1 MLTDLSTTP
10 IARALRRLSAEGK
23 SGDLQYNN
31 GPMVKT
37 VFFDHGRI
45 VFAASNLKKD
55 RLGESLVASGSIS
68 TDDFA
73 RATAL
78 MKDQKR
84 RLGEALVASGV
95 MDKAE
100 LGRSVAR
107 QVRRI
112 VLSLFEF
119 AEGVAFFEERP
130 CPIPLDYMVSLSI
143 HRLLYDGIHLMQ
155 DEGLILSG
163 IGSLDRR
170 VRTPALPPFPFD
182 PKNCPREEAEMLAR
196 AHKAVTLRA
205 LAWAPG
211 GLQIERLRSA
221 YALVTS
227 GLLVDSE
234 QVEADDAPSFQTET
248 GSFLLSAL
256 QRRPDPSARD
266 AIQQEVAGELE
277 RSAELDREKW
287 LRVSRG
293 APRDELVRALDEKM
307 ERYHALLDAVGDDE
321 ELRTDIELILG
332 RASSLLRLARQ
343 TPRPAAAEAPAAKPK
358 DALLLTPLA
367 AAPRAPATGPPAAP
381 ASAYGT
387 GSKPPTAEPA
397 SLPPTPAATASPPP
411 APAPPAAP
419 GATEM
424 AANQAGYLLME
435 AEVRMTV
442 ADYAN
447 AVRVYAQLVELIP
460 AVAAYRAKLAIAMAC
475 YPRTVKQAERQ
486 FLEAIRLYPRNGD
499 YHYQLGL
506 YYKTMRLRA
515 RAVIEM
521 RAALSLNPRH
531 AGAREELEVLSPR
544 DSALQ
549 SLKKLFK

>member
-1 MLTDLSTTP
+1 
-10 IARALRRLSAEGK
+10 
-23 SGDLQYNN
+23 
-31 GPMVKT
+31 
-37 VFFDHGRI
+37 
-45 VFAASNLKKD
+45 
-55 RLGESLVASGSIS
+55 
-68 TDDFA
+68 
-73 RATAL
+73 
-78 MKDQKR
+78 
-84 RLGEALVASGV
+84 
-95 MDKAE
+95 
-100 LGRSVAR
+100 
-107 QVRRI
+107 VRRI

-211 GLQIERLRSA
+211 GLQVERLRSA

-486 FLEAIRLYPRNGD
+486 FLEAIRLDPRNGD

>member
-1 MLTDLSTTP
+1 M
-10 IARALRRLSAEGK
+10 
-23 SGDLQYNN
+23 
-31 GPMVKT
+31 
-37 VFFDHGRI
+37 
-45 VFAASNLKKD
+45 
-55 RLGESLVASGSIS
+55 
-68 TDDFA
+68 
-73 RATAL
+73 
-78 MKDQKR
+78 
-84 RLGEALVASGV
+84 
-95 MDKAE
+95 
-100 LGRSVAR
+100 
-107 QVRRI
+107 
-112 VLSLFEF
+112 
-119 AEGVAFFEERP
+119 
-130 CPIPLDYMVSLSI
+130 
-143 HRLLYDGIHLMQ
+143 
-155 DEGLILSG
+155 
-163 IGSLDRR
+163 
-170 VRTPALPPFPFD
+170 RTPALPPFPFD

-196 AHKAVTLRA
+196 AQKPVTLRA

-211 GLQIERLRSA
+211 GLQLARLRSA
-221 YALVTS
+221 YALIAS

-234 QVEADDAPSFQTET
+234 RPEADDAPSVQTET

-266 AIQQEVAGELE
+266 AIRQEVAGELE

-287 LRVSRG
+287 LRVARG

-343 TPRPAAAEAPAAKPK
+343 TPHTGDTQPPAARTQEPMLLTPFAAKVPAPPKVLREPAQAAIPLPPPASAPAAAAPAV
-358 DALLLTPLA
+358 
-367 AAPRAPATGPPAAP
+367 
-381 ASAYGT
+381 
-387 GSKPPTAEPA
+387 
-397 SLPPTPAATASPPP
+397 
-411 APAPPAAP
+411 AAP
-419 GATEM
+419 GASDM

-447 AVRVYAQLVELIP
+447 AVRVYAQLVELMP
-460 AVAAYRAKLAIAMAC
+460 EVAAYRAKLGIAMAC
-475 YPRTVKQAERQ
+475 YPRAVKQAERQ
-486 FLEAIRLYPRNGD
+486 FLEAIRLDPRNGD

-549 SLKKLFK
+549 SLKKIFK

>member
-10 IARALRRLSAEGK
+10 IAAALRRFSAEGK

-55 RLGESLVASGSIS
+55 RLGESLVAAGSIS
-68 TDDFA
+68 TQDFA

-84 RLGEALVASGV
+84 RLGEALVATGV
-95 MDKAE
+95 LDKAE

-119 AEGVAFFEERP
+119 AEGVAFFEERV

-143 HRLLYDGIHLMQ
+143 HRLLYDGIRLMQ
-155 DEGLILSG
+155 QEELILAG
-163 IGSLDRR
+163 LGSLDRR

-196 AHKAVTLRA
+196 AQKPVTLRA

-211 GLQIERLRSA
+211 GLQLARLRSA
-221 YALVTS
+221 YALIAS

-234 QVEADDAPSFQTET
+234 RPEADDAPSVQTET

-266 AIQQEVAGELE
+266 AIRQEVAGELE

-287 LRVSRG
+287 LRVARG

-486 FLEAIRLYPRNGD
+486 FLEAIRLDPRNGD